1 MSSTQKYAA
10 IDLGAESGRV
20 LTGLFDGKK
29 LQLEEAHRFPN
40 TPVRAGTLSGSALHW
55 DVLRLWNDIQE
66 GLSKARAAH
75 GELNGIGVDTWGVD
89 FGLLDVEGQLLGN
102 PVHYRDARNDGMM
115 EKAFETVPRAEL
127 FRRTGL
133 QFMPFNSLY
142 QLLALKTA
150 GSPQLEIAKS
160 LLFMPDL
167 LNYWLTGTRAAEYT
181 IASTSQ
187 MLDAHKRSWDEGL
200 LSKLGLPSKI
210 LPNIIAP
217 GTVIGSLRDE
227 VAAATGLDKSTRVIA
242 PGCHDTASA
251 VAAVP
256 FERANGAYLSSG
268 TWSLMGIELEEPLIN
283 DRVAE
288 LNFTNEGGVGGK
300 IRFLKNIAGLW
311 LVQECR
317 RTWLREGH
325 EYSYAELTELASQAQ
340 GFGAVIE
347 PDDAAFTA
355 PRSMPKAIED
365 YCGKTG
371 QQTPATGGEFV
382 RTCLESLA
390 LKYRWTLEK
399 LEELRGERL
408 EVLHIVGGGTQNK
421 LLSQLTADAIGRPV
435 VAGPVE
441 ATAAG
446 NILTQAMARGE
457 LNGLDQVRAVVRDS
471 FTVETY
477 EPRSELAAQWDDCY
491 EKFLGLPR

>member
-1 MSSTQKYAA
+1 MSSTLKYAA
-10 IDLGAESGRV
+10 VDLGAESGRV
-20 LTGLFDGKK
+20 LVGLFDGRT

-40 TPVRAGTLSGSALHW
+40 TPVRAGNNAGSTLHW

-66 GLSKARAAH
+66 GLAKARATH
-75 GELNGIGVDTWGVD
+75 GSLDGIGVDTWGVD

-102 PVHYRDARNDGMM
+102 PVHYRDSRNDGMM
-115 EKAFETVPRAEL
+115 ERAFETVPRQDL
-127 FRRTGL
+127 FNRTGL

-150 GSPQLEIAKS
+150 NSWQLDIAKT

-167 LNYWLTGTRAAEYT
+167 LNYWLTGTRVAEYT

-187 MLDAHKRSWDEGL
+187 MLDARKRTWDEGL
-200 LSKLGLPSKI
+200 LGKLGLPKHI
-210 LPNIIAP
+210 LPDIVAP

-227 VAAATGLDKSTRVIA
+227 VAALTGLDKSTRVIA

-256 FERANGAYLSSG
+256 FGEGNGAYLSSG
-268 TWSLMGIELEEPLIN
+268 TWSLMGIELDEPLIN

-317 RTWLREGH
+317 RTWLREGR
-325 EYSYAELTELASQAQ
+325 ERSYAELTELASAAD

-347 PDDAAFTA
+347 PDDGAFSA
-355 PRSMPKAIED
+355 PQAMPRAIED
-365 YCGKTG
+365 YCAKHG
-371 QQTPATGGEFV
+371 QQAPQSEGAFV
-382 RTCLESLA
+382 RCCLESLA

-399 LEELRGERL
+399 LEELQGQSID
-408 EVLHIVGGGTQNK
+408 VLHIVGGGTQNK

-441 ATAAG
+441 ATATG

-457 LNGLDQVRAVVRDS
+457 LNGLEQVRGVVRNS
-471 FTVETY
+471 FPVERF
-477 EPRSELAAQWDDCY
+477 EPRTETSANWDASY
-491 EKFLGLPR
+491 QKFLDLPR